1 MAVQDIEG
9 FDTSRTYSEETKL
22 KLEEA
27 NNYIYSFEEET
38 KCKGK
43 VSVSDLKLAHIKE
56 DNDKI
61 EDTEEKFVFETDVR
75 KSYIPKFMAK
85 EETPALTGAA
95 RGTVYHMV
103 MKELDFLGD
112 LSYEG
117 IVRQME
123 EMSRI
128 GYIPENFKEIVSV
141 KKIMAFFETKEGK
154 DMIEADRQGKLY
166 KEKQFVMGLPLKEVY
181 KVDST
186 ELTIIQGIIDVY
198 YEKDDKIYLLDYK
211 TDAVSMEDGEA
222 VLRDRY
228 KLQLDYYKK
237 AIEGGTSLPVEKSII
252 YSFSMGKSFEV

>member
-1 MAVQDIEG
+1 
-9 FDTSRTYSEETKL
+9 
-22 KLEEA
+22 
-27 NNYIYSFEEET
+27 
-38 KCKGK
+38 
-43 VSVSDLKLAHIKE
+43 
-56 DNDKI
+56 
-61 EDTEEKFVFETDVR
+61 
-75 KSYIPKFMAK
+75 MAK

-198 YEKDDKIYLLDYK
+198 YEKDGKIYLLDYK